1 MIKNWRKWNVK
12 KTKKTDAYEADLR
25 RFIDGMGPYVTR
37 KQLENIGFFT
47 APASSCHHLAVRGGL
62 ARHSVNVTRWLEKL
76 TESMGV
82 YWPRCSS
89 LYLVGMLHDIVK
101 CKCYRFQNCCA
112 EEKIVR
118 AAHPYAGHGEASV
131 AIIGCELGV
140 TLYPEEASAII
151 HHMGAFYLQGNELK
165 DYDRALD
172 IYPKQIIAAHTADM
186 LAARFDE
193 GYDHEKCLD

>member
-1 MIKNWRKWNVK
+1 MRNDKDKR
-12 KTKKTDAYEADLR
+12 YEEDLE
-25 RFIDGMGPYVTR
+25 RFLNGMSRFVTR
-37 KQLENIGFFT
+37 KQLEDIGFFG
-47 APASSCHHLAVRGGL
+47 APASSCHHLAERGGL

-76 TESMGV
+76 TPAMGV
-82 YWPRCSS
+82 NWPRCDSIC
-89 LYLVGMLHDIVK
+89 LVGMLHDIVK
-101 CKCYRFQNCCA
+101 CRCYRFQNCGA

-131 AIIGCELGV
+131 AIIGCELGIS
-140 TLYPEEASAII
+140 LYPAEASAIV

-172 IYPKQIIAAHTADM
+172 IFPKEIIATHTADM

-193 GYDHEKCLD
+193 GYDHEKNLE

>member
-1 MIKNWRKWNVK
+1 MIKNWRKWNV

-89 LYLVGMLHDIVK
+89 MYLVGMLHDIVK

-118 AAHPYAGHGEASV
+118 APHPYSGHGEASV

-193 GYDHEKCLD
+193 GYDHEKCLE